1 MKKALLLMLTALL
14 LSTTLGGC
22 TQRAQEPKPVKI
34 QQQATPHIRPLETTD
49 NAADLTAAAEDLG
62 RDVAASWPYVGQ
74 FWSGMSLKAMHLYI
88 TNGGRVMD
96 VSADHTQEIPLRD
109 IDAVMKMPSREHAG
123 QYYPIKVNGN
133 EGLLVRIS
141 DADLTKMKDERA
153 IGSRQVA
160 KTLFQRSTAMM
171 FRVYMEEP
179 QWKKAMAL
187 QTDRTIA
194 YPILAKPRAYRAMML
209 KHLSLALM
217 DTTGREGQLKFAKY
231 WYNQYKEYA
240 PEDAG
245 AMRFADVMHG
255 SAEYVADMADAFA
268 AVGHD
273 AGEEAIRTFLVK
285 KNTPK
290 LIPASEPL
298 TAESDH
304 LGRIAGRV
312 ADELHIPWKK
322 EAAEGVPAYE
332 SLLRNVAYEW
342 EAMPSDV
349 TSEVEEIVRARNQE
363 LATTVDLFLNDINDK
378 KRALLIIPGDALQ
391 QRYLVNGYYRHKDY
405 NGQVWNQFTG
415 QWNMDSGTLALRL
428 KTIGLQQNTYTA
440 IDSLKKVGIIAVIP
454 LWDVD
459 YTLEQGMMK
468 MKAGLAE
475 GAFRVDIATDQYG
488 RRLYIA
494 DQPDPKGTSI
504 NPLRPLAEKK
514 PIRDLEG
521 HWAKDVIQQ
530 LVDQGIMQGY
540 TDGTFR
546 PDARITRAEFT
557 KIVVDAF
564 HLKPQAGKIFDDT
577 KGHWAKDA
585 IATAV
590 GHGIAEGISDSQ
602 FAPNDPITRQEV
614 VMILVKAAKLPKVNL
629 PNPERRF
636 KDIWDTAFW
645 AQDEVFTAAAQGI
658 IGGDASGRV
667 RPRQL
672 TTRAEA
678 ATMLFKTRQTK
689 KS

>member
-1 MKKALLLMLTALL
+1 MKKALLLTLTALL
-14 LSTTLGGC
+14 LSTSVAGC
-22 TQRAQEPKPVKI
+22 SQNTKEPKSVKI
-34 QQQATPHIRPLETTD
+34 KQQAKPRIKPLETTD
-49 NAADLTAAAEDLG
+49 NVSDLAAAAEDLG

-74 FWSGMSLKAMHLYI
+74 FWSGMSLAAMHLYV
-88 TNGGRVMD
+88 TDGGRVMD

-109 IDAVMKMPSREHAG
+109 IDAVLKMPSREHAG
-123 QYYPIKVNGN
+123 QFYPIKVNGN

-153 IGSRQVA
+153 SGSRQAA
-160 KTLFQRSTAMM
+160 KSLFQRSTAMM

-179 QWKKAMAL
+179 QWKKTMAL
-187 QTDRTIA
+187 QTDQTIA
-194 YPILAKPRAYRAMML
+194 YPIIAKPRMYRAMML

-231 WYNQYKEYA
+231 WYNQYKAYT

-245 AMRFADVMHG
+245 AMRFADVMQG
-255 SAEYVADMADAFA
+255 TAAYVADMADAYA

-290 LIPASEPL
+290 LIPATDPL

-312 ADELHIPWKK
+312 ADELHIPWKN
-322 EAAEGVPAYE
+322 EASEGVPAYE
-332 SLLRNVAYEW
+332 ALLRHVDYEW

-349 TSEVEEIVRARNQE
+349 TSEVEETVHARNQE
-363 LATTVDLFLNDINDK
+363 LATTVDLFLNDIHDK

-415 QWNMDSGTLALRL
+415 QWNMASGTLALRL
-428 KTIGLQQNTYTA
+428 KTIGLQQNTYTM
-440 IDSLKKVGIIAVIP
+440 IEPLRKVGIIAVIP

-459 YTLEQGMMK
+459 YTLEQGMMT
-468 MKAGLAE
+468 MKGGLAE
-475 GAFRVDIATDQYG
+475 GSFRVDVATDQYG

-494 DQPDPKGTSI
+494 DQPDPKGTSM

-521 HWAKDVIQQ
+521 HWAKDIILQ
-530 LVDQGIMQGY
+530 LVDQGIMHGY
-540 TDGTFR
+540 TDGTFK

-564 HLKPQAGKIFDDT
+564 HLKPHAGKIFDDT
-577 KGHWAKDA
+577 KGHWAKDV

-590 GHGIAEGISDSQ
+590 GHGIVEGISDSQ

-614 VMILVKAAKLPKVNL
+614 AMILVKAAKLPKVNL
-629 PNPERRF
+629 TNPEQRF

-645 AQDEVFTAAAQGI
+645 ARDDVFTAAARGI
-658 IGGDASGRV
+658 IGGDASGRI

-678 ATMLFKTRQTK
+678 ATMLSKTLQTQK
-689 KS
+689 T